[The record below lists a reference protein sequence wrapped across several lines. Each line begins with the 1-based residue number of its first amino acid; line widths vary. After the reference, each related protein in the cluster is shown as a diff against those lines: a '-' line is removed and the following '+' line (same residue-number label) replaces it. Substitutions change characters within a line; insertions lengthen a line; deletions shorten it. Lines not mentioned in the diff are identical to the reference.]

1 MWPLILHVSN
11 DNFENYPSVEE
22 LDKQVV
28 GELIYKYED
37 YLSSSIWETLD
48 VMFYRTYEDRLLG
61 PG

>member
-28 GELIYKYED
+28 GELIYKYEV
-37 YLSSSIWETLD
+37 YSKL
-48 VMFYRTYEDRLLG
+48 
-61 PG
+61 